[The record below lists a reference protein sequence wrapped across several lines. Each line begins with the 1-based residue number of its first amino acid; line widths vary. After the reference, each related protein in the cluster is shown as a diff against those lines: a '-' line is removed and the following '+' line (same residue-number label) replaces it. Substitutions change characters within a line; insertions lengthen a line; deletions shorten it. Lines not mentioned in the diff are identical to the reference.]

1 MKHRLRWGLV
11 VTLALVALGLTA
23 WRLGWFAAPEPQSKG
38 PPSAPVEVASVVE
51 QSIADTLSVTGEFKS
66 RQSVDL
72 RPEVAGRIAQI
83 HFKDGQLVEKGQVLV
98 SLDDRLLKAELAQSK
113 AEAELAGSNYNRAQ
127 DLFAK
132 KFISA
137 RALDESKA
145 AAEIAAA
152 KRDLAQARLERAA
165 LSAPFAGRVGLR
177 QHSVGDFV
185 KDTDTVAIVEDSSR
199 LMFDFRVPER
209 FMSQVRPG
217 QRLQIELLDQSKS
230 VPAQVEAVDARIDA
244 EGRFIALRAMVD
256 NSKGQ
261 IKPGLFGRAKLN
273 LVEREKALVVSEEA
287 LVGERDGF
295 FVWRVKDGKAE
306 KAPVQLGI
314 RLEKSVEV
322 LKGLSAG
329 DQVVIAG
336 QLKIRAPGQ
345 PLKVVGPGPGK
356 QQAVGKP
363 AGKPEQSNAK
373 SGDPSAGGT
382 APKPPKDAKPQ

>member
-1 MKHRLRWGLV
+1 MKHRLRWVLVAVLVLV
-11 VTLALVALGLTA
+11 VAGLGA
-23 WRLGWFAAPEPQSKG
+23 WRLGWFAPPAPQSKG
-38 PPSAPVEVASVVE
+38 PPPAPVEVATVVE

-72 RPEVAGRIAQI
+72 RPEVAGRIAEI
-83 HFKDGQLVEKGQVLV
+83 HFKDGQSVDKGQLLV
-98 SLDDRLLKAELAQSK
+98 SLDDRLLKAELAQAK
-113 AEAELAGSNYNRAQ
+113 AEAELAASNYNRAQ

-145 AAEIAAA
+145 AAEVAAA
-152 KRDLAQARLERAA
+152 KRDLSQARLDRMV
-165 LSAPFAGRVGLR
+165 LTAPFAGRVGLR

-185 KDTDTVAIVEDSSR
+185 KDGDTVAIVEDSSR

-217 QRLQIELLDQSKS
+217 QRLQIELLDQTRS
-230 VPAQVEAVDARIDA
+230 VQAQVEAVDARIDA

-287 LVGERDGF
+287 LVGERSGF

-306 KAPVQLGI
+306 KVPVQLGI
-314 RLEKSVEV
+314 RLEKTVEV

-345 PLKVVGPGPGK
+345 ALRIVPPPGSGN
-356 QQAVGKP
+356 KP
-363 AGKPEQSNAK
+363 AGSKTGEK
-373 SGDPSAGGT
+373 SADKAASAS
-382 APKPPKDAKPQ
+382 PVSKDAKSQ

>member
-1 MKHRLRWGLV
+1 VKHRLRWVLVAVLVLV
-11 VTLALVALGLTA
+11 VAGLGA
-23 WRLGWFAAPEPQSKG
+23 WRLGWFAPPAPQSKG
-38 PPSAPVEVASVVE
+38 PPPAPVEVANVVE

-72 RPEVAGRIAQI
+72 RPEVAGRIAEI
-83 HFKDGQLVEKGQVLV
+83 HFKDGQSVDKGQLLV
-98 SLDDRLLKAELAQSK
+98 SLDDRLLKAELAQAK
-113 AEAELAGSNYNRAQ
+113 AEAELAASNYNRAQ

-145 AAEIAAA
+145 AAEVAAA
-152 KRDLAQARLERAA
+152 KRDLSQARLDRMV
-165 LSAPFAGRVGLR
+165 LTAPFAGRVGLR

-185 KDTDTVAIVEDSSR
+185 KDGDTVAIVEDSSR

-217 QRLQIELLDQSKS
+217 QRLQIELLDQTRS
-230 VPAQVEAVDARIDA
+230 VQAQVEAVDARIDA

-287 LVGERDGF
+287 LVGERSGF

-306 KAPVQLGI
+306 KVPVQLGI
-314 RLEKSVEV
+314 RLEKTVEV

-345 PLKVVGPGPGK
+345 ALRIVPPPGSGN
-356 QQAVGKP
+356 KP
-363 AGKPEQSNAK
+363 AGSKTGEK
-373 SGDPSAGGT
+373 SADKAAG
-382 APKPPKDAKPQ
+382 ASPVSKDAKSQ

>member
-1 MKHRLRWGLV
+1 MKHRLRWVLVAVLVLV
-11 VTLALVALGLTA
+11 VAGLGA
-23 WRLGWFAAPEPQSKG
+23 WRLGWFAPPAPQSKG
-38 PPSAPVEVASVVE
+38 PPPAPVEVATVVE

-72 RPEVAGRIAQI
+72 RPEVAGRIAEI
-83 HFKDGQLVEKGQVLV
+83 HFKDGQSVDKGQLLV
-98 SLDDRLLKAELAQSK
+98 SLDDRLLKAELAQAK
-113 AEAELAGSNYNRAQ
+113 AEAELAASNYNRAQ

-145 AAEIAAA
+145 AAEVAAA
-152 KRDLAQARLERAA
+152 KRDLSQARLDRMV
-165 LSAPFAGRVGLR
+165 LTAPFAGRVGLR

-185 KDTDTVAIVEDSSR
+185 KDGDTVAIVEDSSR

-217 QRLQIELLDQSKS
+217 QRLQIELLDQTRS
-230 VPAQVEAVDARIDA
+230 VQAQVEAVDARIDA

-287 LVGERDGF
+287 LVGERSGF

-306 KAPVQLGI
+306 KVPVQLGI
-314 RLEKSVEV
+314 RLEKTVEV

-345 PLKVVGPGPGK
+345 ALRIVPPPGSGN
-356 QQAVGKP
+356 KP
-363 AGKPEQSNAK
+363 AGSKTGEKPADK
-373 SGDPSAGGT
+373 AASAS
-382 APKPPKDAKPQ
+382 PVSKDAKSQ

>member
-1 MKHRLRWGLV
+1 MKHRLRWVLVTVLVLV
-11 VTLALVALGLTA
+11 VAGLGA
-23 WRLGWFAAPEPQSKG
+23 WRLGWFAPPAPQSKG
-38 PPSAPVEVASVVE
+38 PPPAPVEVATVVE

-72 RPEVAGRIAQI
+72 RPEVAGRIAEI
-83 HFKDGQLVEKGQVLV
+83 HFKDGQSVDKGQLLV
-98 SLDDRLLKAELAQSK
+98 SLDDRLLKAELAQAK
-113 AEAELAGSNYNRAQ
+113 AEAELAASNYNRAQ

-145 AAEIAAA
+145 AAEVAAA
-152 KRDLAQARLERAA
+152 KRDLSQARLDRMV
-165 LSAPFAGRVGLR
+165 LTAPFAGRVGLR

-185 KDTDTVAIVEDSSR
+185 KDGDTVAIVEDSSR

-217 QRLQIELLDQSKS
+217 QRLQIELLDQTRS
-230 VPAQVEAVDARIDA
+230 VQAQVEAVDARIDA

-287 LVGERDGF
+287 LVGERSGF

-306 KAPVQLGI
+306 KVPVQLGI
-314 RLEKSVEV
+314 RLEKTVEV

-345 PLKVVGPGPGK
+345 VLRIVPPPGSGN
-356 QQAVGKP
+356 KP
-363 AGKPEQSNAK
+363 AGSKTGEK
-373 SGDPSAGGT
+373 SADKAAGVS
-382 APKPPKDAKPQ
+382 PVSKDAKSQ

>member
-1 MKHRLRWGLV
+1 MKHRVRLVLV
-11 VTLALVALGLTA
+11 VVLLLVVAGLAA
-23 WRLGWFAAPEPQSKG
+23 WRLGWFEPAAPQSKG
-38 PPSAPVEVASVVE
+38 PPPAPVEVATVVE

-83 HFKDGQLVEKGQVLV
+83 HFKDGQLVEKGQVLI
-98 SLDDRLLKAELAQSK
+98 SLDDRLLKAEHAQAK
-113 AEAELAGSNYNRAQ
+113 AEAQLAASNYSRAQ

-152 KRDLAQARLERAA
+152 KRDLSQVRLDRMV
-165 LSAPFAGRVGLR
+165 LTAPFAGRVGLR

-185 KDTDTVAIVEDSSR
+185 KDGDTVAIVEDSSR

-230 VPAQVEAVDARIDA
+230 VPAQVEAIDARIDV
-244 EGRFIALRAMVD
+244 EGRFIALRALVD
-256 NSKGQ
+256 NAKGQ

-273 LVEREKALVVSEEA
+273 LVERDKALVVSEEA
-287 LVGERDGF
+287 LVGERNGF
-295 FVWRVKDGKAE
+295 FVWRVKEGKAE
-306 KAPVQLGI
+306 KVPVQLGI

-322 LKGLSAG
+322 IKGLAAG

-345 PLKVVGPGPGK
+345 PLKIVGAPGAAGQPKGG
-356 QQAVGKP
+356 GKP
-363 AGKPEQSNAK
+363 AKAAQPS
-373 SGDPSAGGT
+373 DP
-382 APKPPKDAKPQ
+382 APAPAAPAAR

>member
-1 MKHRLRWGLV
+1 MKHRLRWVLVAVLVLV
-11 VTLALVALGLTA
+11 VAGLGA
-23 WRLGWFAAPEPQSKG
+23 WRLGWFAPPAPQSKG
-38 PPSAPVEVASVVE
+38 PPPAPVEVATVVE

-72 RPEVAGRIAQI
+72 RPEVAGRIAEI
-83 HFKDGQLVEKGQVLV
+83 HFKDGQSVDKGQLLV
-98 SLDDRLLKAELAQSK
+98 SLDDRLLKAELAQAK
-113 AEAELAGSNYNRAQ
+113 AEAELAASNYNRAQ

-145 AAEIAAA
+145 AAEVAAA
-152 KRDLAQARLERAA
+152 KRDLSQARLDRMV
-165 LSAPFAGRVGLR
+165 LTAPFAGRVGLR

-185 KDTDTVAIVEDSSR
+185 KDGDTVAIVEDSSR

-217 QRLQIELLDQSKS
+217 QRLQIELLDQTRS
-230 VPAQVEAVDARIDA
+230 VQAQVEAVDARIDA

-273 LVEREKALVVSEEA
+273 LVERDKALVVSEEA
-287 LVGERDGF
+287 LVGERSGF

-306 KAPVQLGI
+306 KVPVQLGI
-314 RLEKSVEV
+314 RLEKTVEV

-345 PLKVVGPGPGK
+345 ALRIVPPPGSGN
-356 QQAVGKP
+356 KP
-363 AGKPEQSNAK
+363 AGSKTGEK
-373 SGDPSAGGT
+373 SADKAAG
-382 APKPPKDAKPQ
+382 ASPVSKDAKSQ

>member
-1 MKHRLRWGLV
+1 MKHRLRWVLVAVLVLV
-11 VTLALVALGLTA
+11 VAGLGA
-23 WRLGWFAAPEPQSKG
+23 WRLGWFAPPAPQSKG
-38 PPSAPVEVASVVE
+38 PPPAPVEVATVVE

-72 RPEVAGRIAQI
+72 RPEVAGRIAEI
-83 HFKDGQLVEKGQVLV
+83 HFKDGQSVDKGQLLV
-98 SLDDRLLKAELAQSK
+98 SLDDRLLKAELAQAK
-113 AEAELAGSNYNRAQ
+113 AEAELAASNYNRAQ

-145 AAEIAAA
+145 AAEVAAA
-152 KRDLAQARLERAA
+152 KRDLSQARLDRMV
-165 LSAPFAGRVGLR
+165 LTAPFAGRVGLR

-185 KDTDTVAIVEDSSR
+185 KDGDTVAIVEDSSR

-217 QRLQIELLDQSKS
+217 QRLQIELLDQTRS
-230 VPAQVEAVDARIDA
+230 VQAQVEAVDARIDA

-287 LVGERDGF
+287 LVGERSGF

-306 KAPVQLGI
+306 KVPVQLGI
-314 RLEKSVEV
+314 RLEKTVEV

-345 PLKVVGPGPGK
+345 ALRIVPPPGSGN
-356 QQAVGKP
+356 KP
-363 AGKPEQSNAK
+363 AGSKTGEK
-373 SGDPSAGGT
+373 SADKAAG
-382 APKPPKDAKPQ
+382 ASPVSKDAKSQ

>member
-1 MKHRLRWGLV
+1 MKHRLRWVLV
-11 VTLALVALGLTA
+11 VVLVLVVAGLGA
-23 WRLGWFAAPEPQSKG
+23 WRLGWFAPPAPQSKG
-38 PPSAPVEVASVVE
+38 PPPAPVEVATVVE

-72 RPEVAGRIAQI
+72 RPEVAGRIAEI
-83 HFKDGQLVEKGQVLV
+83 HFKDGQSVDKGQLLV
-98 SLDDRLLKAELAQSK
+98 SLDDRLLKAELAQAK
-113 AEAELAGSNYNRAQ
+113 AEAELAASNYNRAQ

-145 AAEIAAA
+145 AAEVAAA
-152 KRDLAQARLERAA
+152 KRDLSQARLDRMV
-165 LSAPFAGRVGLR
+165 LTAPFAGRVGLR

-185 KDTDTVAIVEDSSR
+185 KDGDTVAIVEDSSR

-217 QRLQIELLDQSKS
+217 QRLQIELLDQTRS
-230 VPAQVEAVDARIDA
+230 VQAQVEAVDARIDA

-287 LVGERDGF
+287 LVGERSGF

-306 KAPVQLGI
+306 KVPVQLGI
-314 RLEKSVEV
+314 RLEKTVEV

-345 PLKVVGPGPGK
+345 ALRIVPPPGSGN
-356 QQAVGKP
+356 KP
-363 AGKPEQSNAK
+363 AGSKTGEK
-373 SGDPSAGGT
+373 SADKAAG
-382 APKPPKDAKPQ
+382 ASPVSKDAKSQ

>member
-1 MKHRLRWGLV
+1 MKHRFRLV
-11 VTLALVALGLTA
+11 LMVVLALVVLGLAA
-23 WRLGWFAAPEPQSKG
+23 WRLGWLEPTAPQSKG
-38 PPSAPVEVASVVE
+38 PPPAPVEVAVVAE

-83 HFKDGQLVEKGQVLV
+83 HFKDGQSVDKGQLLV
-98 SLDDRLLKAELAQSK
+98 SLEDRLLKAEVAQAK
-113 AEAELAGSNYNRAQ
+113 AEAQLAASNYSRAQ

-152 KRDLAQARLERAA
+152 KSDLSQARLDRMV
-165 LSAPFAGRVGLR
+165 LTAPFAGRVGLR

-185 KDTDTVAIVEDSSR
+185 KDGDTVAIVEDSSR

-217 QRLQIELLDQSKS
+217 QRLQIELMDQSKS

-256 NSKGQ
+256 NTKGQ

-295 FVWRVKDGKAE
+295 FVWRVKEGKAE
-306 KAPVQLGI
+306 KVPVQLGI

-322 LKGLSAG
+322 IKGLTAG

-345 PLKVVGPGPGK
+345 LLKVMAPPGSGSQK
-356 QQAVGKP
+356 AGDKAATKP
-363 AGKPEQSNAK
+363 APGSPSSSN
-373 SGDPSAGGT
+373 
-382 APKPPKDAKPQ
+382 DAKTQ

>member
-1 MKHRLRWGLV
+1 MKHRLRWVLVTVLVLV
-11 VTLALVALGLTA
+11 VAGLGA
-23 WRLGWFAAPEPQSKG
+23 WRLGWFAPPAPQSKG
-38 PPSAPVEVASVVE
+38 PPPAPVEVATVVE

-72 RPEVAGRIAQI
+72 RPEVAGRIAEI
-83 HFKDGQLVEKGQVLV
+83 HFKDGQSVDKGQLLV
-98 SLDDRLLKAELAQSK
+98 SLDDRLLKAELAQAK
-113 AEAELAGSNYNRAQ
+113 AEAELAASNYNRAQ

-145 AAEIAAA
+145 AAEVAAA
-152 KRDLAQARLERAA
+152 KRDLSQARLDRMV
-165 LSAPFAGRVGLR
+165 LTAPFAGRVGLR

-185 KDTDTVAIVEDSSR
+185 KDGDTVAIVEDSSR

-217 QRLQIELLDQSKS
+217 QRLQIELLDQTRS
-230 VPAQVEAVDARIDA
+230 VQAQVEAVDARIDA

-287 LVGERDGF
+287 LVGERSGF

-306 KAPVQLGI
+306 KVPVQLGI
-314 RLEKSVEV
+314 RLEKTVEV

-345 PLKVVGPGPGK
+345 ALRIVPPPGSGN
-356 QQAVGKP
+356 KP
-363 AGKPEQSNAK
+363 AGSKTGEK
-373 SGDPSAGGT
+373 SADKAAG
-382 APKPPKDAKPQ
+382 ASPVSKDAKSQ

>member
-1 MKHRLRWGLV
+1 MKHRLRWV
-11 VTLALVALGLTA
+11 LVAVMVVVVAGLGA
-23 WRLGWFAAPEPQSKG
+23 WRLGWFAPPAPQAKG
-38 PPSAPVEVASVVE
+38 PPPAPVEVATVVE

-83 HFKDGQLVEKGQVLV
+83 HFKDGQLVDKGQLLV
-98 SLDDRLLKAELAQSK
+98 SLDDRLLKAELAQAK
-113 AEAELAGSNYNRAQ
+113 AEAQLAASNYNRAQ

-152 KRDLAQARLERAA
+152 KRDLSQVRLDRMV
-165 LSAPFAGRVGLR
+165 LTAPFAGRVGLR

-185 KDTDTVAIVEDSSR
+185 KDGDTVAIVEDSSR

-217 QRLQIELLDQSKS
+217 QRLQIELLDQTRS
-230 VPAQVEAVDARIDA
+230 VQAQVEAVDARIDA

-287 LVGERDGF
+287 LVGERSGF

-306 KAPVQLGI
+306 KVPVQLGI

-345 PLKVVGPGPGK
+345 PLRVMAPPGSGSPKAGDK
-356 QQAVGKP
+356 APSKP
-363 AGKPEQSNAK
+363 A
-373 SGDPSAGGT
+373 SAV
-382 APKPPKDAKPQ
+382 APTPKDAKAQ

>member
-1 MKHRLRWGLV
+1 MKHRLRLVLV
-11 VTLALVALGLTA
+11 VVLLLVIAGLAA
-23 WRLGWFAAPEPQSKG
+23 WRLGWFAPSAPQSKS
-38 PPSAPVEVASVVE
+38 PPPAPVEVAAVVE

-72 RPEVAGRIAQI
+72 RPEVSGRIAQI
-83 HFKDGQLVEKGQVLV
+83 HFKDGQLVDKGQLLV
-98 SLDDRLLKAELAQSK
+98 SLDDRLLKAELAQAR
-113 AEAELAGSNYNRAQ
+113 AEAQLAASNYSRAQ

-145 AAEIAAA
+145 ASEIAAA
-152 KRDLAQARLERAA
+152 KRDLAQARLDRTV
-165 LSAPFAGRVGLR
+165 LTAPFAGRVGLR

-185 KDTDTVAIVEDSSR
+185 KDGDTVAIVEDSSR

-209 FMSQVRPG
+209 FMSQVRAG
-217 QRLQIELLDQSKS
+217 QRLQIELLDQSRS
-230 VPAQVEAVDARIDA
+230 VQAQVEAVDARIDA

-256 NSKGQ
+256 NAKGQ

-287 LVGERDGF
+287 LVGERSGF
-295 FVWRVKDGKAE
+295 FVWRVKEGKAE
-306 KAPVQLGI
+306 KVPVQLGI

-322 LKGLSAG
+322 VKGLVAG

-345 PLKVVGPGPGK
+345 PLKVVGAPGSAGQSK
-356 QQAVGKP
+356 GAGKP
-363 AGKPEQSNAK
+363 AKATV
-373 SGDPSAGGT
+373 PSAAAPSAT
-382 APKPPKDAKPQ
+382 APAAPAAPAAK

>member
-1 MKHRLRWGLV
+1 MKHRLRWVLV
-11 VTLALVALGLTA
+11 VVLVLVVAGLGA
-23 WRLGWFAAPEPQSKG
+23 WRLGWFAPPAPQSKG
-38 PPSAPVEVASVVE
+38 PPPAPVEVATVVE

-72 RPEVAGRIAQI
+72 RPEVAGRIAEI
-83 HFKDGQLVEKGQVLV
+83 HFKDGQSVDKGQLLV
-98 SLDDRLLKAELAQSK
+98 SLDDRLLKAELAQAK
-113 AEAELAGSNYNRAQ
+113 AEAELAASNYNRAQ

-145 AAEIAAA
+145 AAEVAAA
-152 KRDLAQARLERAA
+152 KRDLSQARLDRMV
-165 LSAPFAGRVGLR
+165 LTAPFAGRVGLR

-185 KDTDTVAIVEDSSR
+185 KDGDTVAIVEDSSR

-217 QRLQIELLDQSKS
+217 QRLQIELLDQTRS
-230 VPAQVEAVDARIDA
+230 VQAQVEAVDARIDA

-287 LVGERDGF
+287 LVGERSGF

-306 KAPVQLGI
+306 KVPVQLGI
-314 RLEKSVEV
+314 RLEKTVEV

-345 PLKVVGPGPGK
+345 ALRIVPPPGSGN
-356 QQAVGKP
+356 KP
-363 AGKPEQSNAK
+363 AGSKTGEK
-373 SGDPSAGGT
+373 SADKAAGVS
-382 APKPPKDAKPQ
+382 PVSKDAKSQ

>member
-1 MKHRLRWGLV
+1 MKHRLRWVLVAVLVLV
-11 VTLALVALGLTA
+11 VAGLGA
-23 WRLGWFAAPEPQSKG
+23 WRLGWFAPPAPQSKG
-38 PPSAPVEVASVVE
+38 PPPAPVEVATVVE

-72 RPEVAGRIAQI
+72 RPEVAGRIAEI
-83 HFKDGQLVEKGQVLV
+83 HFKDGQSVDKGQLLV
-98 SLDDRLLKAELAQSK
+98 SLDDRLLKAELAQAK
-113 AEAELAGSNYNRAQ
+113 AEAELAASNYNRAQ

-145 AAEIAAA
+145 AAEVAAA
-152 KRDLAQARLERAA
+152 KRDLSQARLDRMV
-165 LSAPFAGRVGLR
+165 LTAPFAGRVGLR

-185 KDTDTVAIVEDSSR
+185 KDGDTVAIVEDSSR

-217 QRLQIELLDQSKS
+217 QRLQIELLDQTRS
-230 VPAQVEAVDARIDA
+230 VQAQVEAVDARIDA

-287 LVGERDGF
+287 LVGERSGF

-306 KAPVQLGI
+306 KVPVQLGI
-314 RLEKSVEV
+314 RLEKTVEV

-345 PLKVVGPGPGK
+345 ALRIVPPPGSGN
-356 QQAVGKP
+356 KP
-363 AGKPEQSNAK
+363 AGSKTGEK
-373 SGDPSAGGT
+373 SADKAAGVS
-382 APKPPKDAKPQ
+382 PVSKDAKSQ

>member
-1 MKHRLRWGLV
+1 VKHRFRLV
-11 VTLALVALGLTA
+11 LIVVLALIGLGLAA
-23 WRLGWFAAPEPQSKG
+23 WRLGWFAPAAPQSKG
-38 PPSAPVEVASVVE
+38 PPPAPVEVAAVVE

-83 HFKDGQLVEKGQVLV
+83 HFKDGQSVDKGQLLV
-98 SLDDRLLKAELAQSK
+98 SLDDRLLKAELAQAK
-113 AEAELAGSNYNRAQ
+113 AEAQLAASNYSRAQ

-152 KRDLAQARLERAA
+152 KRDLSQARLDRMV
-165 LSAPFAGRVGLR
+165 LTAPFAGRVGLR

-185 KDTDTVAIVEDSSR
+185 KDGDTVAIVEDSSR

-256 NSKGQ
+256 NTKGQ

-287 LVGERDGF
+287 LVGERNGF

-306 KAPVQLGI
+306 KVPVQLGI

-322 LKGLSAG
+322 TKGLAAG

-345 PLKVVGPGPGK
+345 PLKVVAP
-356 QQAVGKP
+356 
-363 AGKPEQSNAK
+363 
-373 SGDPSAGGT
+373 PSAGGQKAGNKAT
-382 APKPPKDAKPQ
+382 AKPSPESAAASKDAKTQ